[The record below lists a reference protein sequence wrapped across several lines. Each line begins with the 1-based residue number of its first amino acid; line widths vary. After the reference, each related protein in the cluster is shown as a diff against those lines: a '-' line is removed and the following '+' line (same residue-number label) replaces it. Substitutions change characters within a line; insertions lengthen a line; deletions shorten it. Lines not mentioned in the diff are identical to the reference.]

1 MEFNIAH
8 LILNAGP
15 VVKLVMLVL
24 VIFSIVSW
32 GIIFN
37 KRSLLIKT
45 LAKSNEF
52 SKYFWDGPSLDAAY
66 KKAHQMTYS
75 ATAALYMQSYT
86 EYKKLEQSYGE
97 HRMKSI
103 PFAQIKESLERS
115 IEKSISQ
122 QTGDLAKRLSF
133 LATTASAAPFIG
145 LFGTVW
151 GIMNSFLN
159 IGAKGATNL
168 AVVAPGISEALI
180 ATALGLFA
188 AIPAAIG
195 YNYCNA
201 LLGQVKRNMQHF
213 GLDFLN
219 ALKRAKIQE

>member
-1 MEFNIAH
+1 MEFNITH

-15 VVKLVMLVL
+15 VVKLVMLIL
-24 VIFSIVSW
+24 LIFSIVSW

-37 KRSLLIKT
+37 KRSLLKKT
-45 LAKSNEF
+45 LAKSNDF

-66 KKAHQMTYS
+66 KKAHQLSHS

-86 EYKKLEQSYGE
+86 EYKKLQQSYGE
-97 HRMKSI
+97 QKMHAL
-103 PFAQIKESLERS
+103 PFSEIRESLERS

-133 LATTASAAPFIG
+133 LATTANSAPFIG

-195 YNYCNA
+195 YNYCNT
-201 LLGQVKRNMQHF
+201 LLAEIKRSMQHF

-219 ALKRAKIQE
+219 ALKRAKVQE